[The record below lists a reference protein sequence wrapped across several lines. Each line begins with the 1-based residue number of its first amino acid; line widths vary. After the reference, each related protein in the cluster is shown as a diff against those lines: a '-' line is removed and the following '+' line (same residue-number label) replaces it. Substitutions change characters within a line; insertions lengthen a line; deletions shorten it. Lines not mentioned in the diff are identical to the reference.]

1 LSNAQAND
9 SLLSALKTHQIA
21 PMSNSIENWS
31 DAEKTHHIRK
41 VVTQAGVDLRE
52 RHPWLKHQ
60 NVIGMTIMIL
70 SLAGMVAS
78 GWLYAVGTLPWWAC
92 IPLVAFFASFI
103 HELEHDLIHLMY
115 FRTMPRMNRF
125 LLILGWLA
133 RPSTVNPLVR
143 RELHLHHHKYSG
155 TESDLEERAISNGD
169 RWSWRRLLILGDN
182 MFAIYFR
189 PSQTVAMIN
198 SYSEFKAPKTEKERA
213 KMRRM
218 QYNSYQPIGTIYY
231 IVWHGLIVYYLISM
245 IMNFLGSPIIVASWA
260 QPALEV
266 LNFLVVAWFLPSTLR
281 TFSLHFISS
290 NMHYYGDVER
300 GNIMQQTQVLN
311 AWWLFPLQ
319 LFCCNF
325 GSTHAIHHFVVKE
338 PFYIRQWT
346 AKKAHKVMKEM
357 GVRFNDFGTF
367 KRANRFFTTSQAGDA
382 QTVK

>member
-1 LSNAQAND
+1 
-9 SLLSALKTHQIA
+9 
-21 PMSNSIENWS
+21 MSNLSSDWS
-31 DAEKTHHIRK
+31 DAQKSNHIRK
-41 VVTQAGVDLRE
+41 TAHKAGMELRA
-52 RHPWLKHQ
+52 RHSWLKHQ
-60 NVIGMTIMIL
+60 NTIGVLIML
-70 SLAGMVAS
+70 FSLAGMVTS
-78 GWLYAVGTLPWWAC
+78 GWLYAIDVLPWWAC

-115 FRTMPRMNRF
+115 FRTMPNMNRF

-169 RWSWRRLLILGDN
+169 RWTWKRLLIMGDN

-189 PSQTVAMIN
+189 PSQTVDMIN
-198 SYSEFKAPKTEKERA
+198 RYSEAQNHESAEDLA
-213 KMRRM
+213 KMQRM
-218 QYNSYQPIGTIYY
+218 QYRSYQPVGTIYY
-231 IVWHGLIVYYLISM
+231 IVWHGLIVYYLVSM
-245 IMNFLGSPIIVASWA
+245 IMGFLDMPIVVASWA

-266 LNFLVVAWFLPSTLR
+266 LNFLAIAWFLPSTLR
-281 TFSLHFISS
+281 TFCLHFISS

-325 GSTHAIHHFVVKE
+325 GSTHAIHHFLVKE

-346 AKKAHKVMKEM
+346 AKEAHKVMREM

-367 KRANRFFTTSQAGDA
+367 KRANRFFSNNERAEA